1 MSYAFVAQVA
11 FQEGT
16 DPDFAQKMLD
26 GEVVPLVKSQV
37 GFQKGIWVR
46 DVDRKTGIGVAV
58 FDTEANAKAAA
69 EAIRAQPRAAEA
81 PQITSAGVYEVVAE
95 A

>member
-1 MSYAFVAQVA
+1 MPYAFVAQVT
-11 FQEGT
+11 FGEGT
-16 DPDFAQKMLD
+16 DPNFAQKMLETD
-26 GEVVPLVKSQV
+26 VVPLVKSQD

-46 DVDRKTGIGVAV
+46 NIDGKTGIGTAV
-58 FDTEANAKAAA
+58 FDTEANAKAAGNA
-69 EAIRAQPRAAEA
+69 VQAQERPAAA